1 MNAKL
6 TANNKQGFDEDKA
19 FPHIL
24 MAPTIIVMVLLT
36 VYPLLF
42 TVYYSF
48 TDYNL
53 LKSRTKGVHF
63 IALDNY
69 VKLLQNPIFRSAIL
83 TTVKFTICAVLLET
97 VIGLLIALFVNSLPR
112 GQKAMRTL
120 LLLPYLLPT
129 VTVAL
134 AWRMLLSS
142 NYGPVMQ
149 WLVNMGFTS
158 LSNYNVFF
166 HIETAFWAVLA
177 IDVWQSSPFVFLLC
191 YASLQGVPQ
200 QQYEAAQLDGANI
213 FQKFWYVTVPNIKS
227 GIFLCLLLRTIDSFR
242 LFDKVNILTG
252 GGPAGSTT
260 TITQYLYTFGIK
272 NLNFGFG
279 SAGALIMTIIVM
291 ILAIPYIKNAISNK
305 Q

>member
-1 MNAKL
+1 MNA
-6 TANNKQGFDEDKA
+6 NNTLNKKQKFDEDKA

-24 MAPTIIVMVLLT
+24 MSPTIIVMLLLT

-42 TVYYSF
+42 TIYYSF

-53 LKSRTKGVHF
+53 LKSRTKGVNF
-63 IALDNY
+63 IAFDNY
-69 VKLLQNPIFRSAIL
+69 TKLLQNPIFRSAIV

-97 VIGLLIALFVNSLPR
+97 AIGLLIALFVNSLHR

-166 HIETAFWAVLA
+166 HIETAFWAVLV

-200 QQYEAAQLDGANI
+200 QQYEAAELDGANI

-279 SAGALIMTIIVM
+279 SAGALIMTLIVM
-291 ILAIPYIKNAISNK
+291 ILAIPYIRNAISNK

>member
-1 MNAKL
+1 MNEKRAL
-6 TANNKQGFDEDKA
+6 SSRNKFDEDKA

-24 MAPTIIVMVLLT
+24 MAPTLIVMLLLT

-69 VKLLQNPIFRSAIL
+69 TKLLQNPIFRSAIL

-97 VIGLLIALFVNSLPR
+97 IIGLLIALFVNSLPR

-142 NYGPVMQ
+142 NYGPIMQ
-149 WLVNMGFTS
+149 WLVNMGFTN

-200 QQYEAAQLDGANI
+200 QQYEAAELDGANI

-291 ILAIPYIKNAISNK
+291 ILAIPYIKNAISNH
-305 Q
+305 

>member
-1 MNAKL
+1 MNA
-6 TANNKQGFDEDKA
+6 NNTLNKKQKFDEDKA

-24 MAPTIIVMVLLT
+24 MSPTIIVMLLLT

-42 TVYYSF
+42 TIYYSF

-53 LKSRTKGVHF
+53 LKSRTKGVNF
-63 IALDNY
+63 IAFDNY
-69 VKLLQNPIFRSAIL
+69 TKLLQNPIFRSAIV

-97 VIGLLIALFVNSLPR
+97 IIGLLIALFVNSLHR
-112 GQKAMRTL
+112 GQKVMRTL

-149 WLVNMGFTS
+149 WLVNMGFTN

-166 HIETAFWAVLA
+166 HIETAFWAVLV

-200 QQYEAAQLDGANI
+200 QQYEAAELDGANI

-227 GIFLCLLLRTIDSFR
+227 GIFLCLLLRTIDSS
-242 LFDKVNILTG
+242 VC
-252 GGPAGSTT
+252 
-260 TITQYLYTFGIK
+260 
-272 NLNFGFG
+272 
-279 SAGALIMTIIVM
+279 LIR
-291 ILAIPYIKNAISNK
+291 
-305 Q
+305 